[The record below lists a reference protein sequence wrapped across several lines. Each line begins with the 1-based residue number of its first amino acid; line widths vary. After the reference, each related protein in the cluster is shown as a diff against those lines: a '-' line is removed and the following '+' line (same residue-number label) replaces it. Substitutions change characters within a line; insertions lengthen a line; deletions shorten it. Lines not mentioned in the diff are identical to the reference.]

1 MLLRRSIS
9 LTLCWLLLLPSL
21 FAMRGPA
28 KPECCLRNG
37 AHHCDGIM
45 DGMQMDG
52 DGDSVQALNVCPYS
66 HAPTKFGVNAFVVVV
81 SLRNSAAAV
90 SECALPG
97 QRTQEFETAVM
108 ERSSRGPPAIGC

>member
-21 FAMRGPA
+21 FAMRAPA
-28 KPECCLRNG
+28 TPECCLRNG
-37 AHHCDGIM
+37 AHHCDGMM

-52 DGDSVQALNVCPYS
+52 DGDSVRALNVCPYS
-66 HAPTKFGVNAFVVVV
+66 HAPAKLSVNAFVVAV
-81 SLRNSAAAV
+81 SLRGSAAAV
-90 SECALPG
+90 SEAALIW

-108 ERSSRGPPAIGC
+108 ERSSRGPPVIGC